1 MYLDL
6 YIYFYVY
13 AYVCA
18 CVCVL
23 LVLLRLFSIC
33 ACLVSY
39 PVAEDRPPPPP
50 THLLAAQSPIHP
62 TPLPCTSGSPWSFS
76 LFFSFALPLFLLST
90 RPAALRIALLNTL
103 HARSHTHTH
112 TQAQERL
119 EVAHTAS
126 DLPPAFLVMWSFY
139 DWAMEWINTPT
150 NFKGSSARSLI
161 EAAPDYPLYSVL
173 LYLAVVFFLP
183 ELIEKRGWTFHIKY
197 LVASWNLTVSLVSV
211 IGTYYCAQHLLDT
224 LMAETGFHKLCCS
237 PLSTHHSGKQWGKS
251 TRNDYYNPSPDGA
264 FDPSNI
270 HKHNARIT
278 SFPYELMDNR
288 YDGPHSF
295 YMALFMYLKTP
306 ELLDTLFLVLQRKPV
321 SFLHWY
327 HHIVTAIYCWHAS
340 YVLIPS
346 GMAFCTMNYFVHS
359 IMYFYYFLVVM
370 GLRKWIRPF
379 APVITLLQVLQM
391 FIGMYI
397 TMYTY
402 FQYWLS
408 PEHSDTPFFK
418 FFEVVFSNAYYA
430 YCNAK
435 SIVTTGTLA
444 SQVPTF
450 DMSDRFWGCDG
461 DPTCMRLGMLMYG
474 SYCVLFAVL
483 FKELYLDKR
492 VHERSLVVARKVQK
506 ARASAS

>member
-1 MYLDL
+1 MEALQ
-6 YIYFYVY
+6 
-13 AYVCA
+13 
-18 CVCVL
+18 
-23 LVLLRLFSIC
+23 
-33 ACLVSY
+33 
-39 PVAEDRPPPPP
+39 VAWD
-50 THLLAAQSPIHP
+50 
-62 TPLPCTSGSPWSFS
+62 
-76 LFFSFALPLFLLST
+76 
-90 RPAALRIALLNTL
+90 
-103 HARSHTHTH
+103 
-112 TQAQERL
+112 
-119 EVAHTAS
+119 
-126 DLPPAFLVMWSFY
+126 
-139 DWAMEWINTPT
+139 WINHYPRQ
-150 NFKGSSARSLI
+150 FSAARGRDFLDSY
-161 EAAPDYPLYSVL
+161 PDYPVYSVIVFL
-173 LYLAVVFFLP
+173 LVVFYLP
-183 ELIEKRGWTFHIKY
+183 DYLERHNIQFPIRY
-197 LVASWNLTVSLVSV
+197 LVAVWNLSLSVVSTYGVVCLYGHFLDVLSMRSFHNSV
-211 IGTYYCAQHLLDT
+211 CELLATSGTKDIIT
-224 LMAETGFHKLCCS
+224 LRAIRLREHQKMLIEQRNLPVKWVHTPPEVAKTITALYDGATGFS
-237 PLSTHHSGKQWGKS
+237 V
-251 TRNDYYNPSPDGA
+251 
-264 FDPSNI
+264 
-270 HKHNARIT
+270 
-278 SFPYELMDNR
+278 
-288 YDGPHSF
+288 
-295 YMALFMYLKTP
+295 ALFGYLKTP

-327 HHIVTAIYCWHAS
+327 HHIVTAIYVWLSS
-340 YVLIPS
+340 YMPMPS

-506 ARASAS
+506 AKATKQTEAAKEGA